1 MHHGASDS
9 KTRTVRDPELIAPGP
24 HAKALTFDTAVKL
37 GSEPA
42 APPAPTGRRMI
53 PRNASPIGHVSPRPP
68 IEINPRHPVTA
79 DIGPPSQRLS
89 QAECARIW
97 SLVKGAAEGSNV
109 AAAPRPEVCDESGWE
124 VA

>member
-1 MHHGASDS
+1 
-9 KTRTVRDPELIAPGP
+9 
-24 HAKALTFDTAVKL
+24 
-37 GSEPA
+37 
-42 APPAPTGRRMI
+42 MI

-68 IEINPRHPVTA
+68 IEINPRHPITA
-79 DIGPPSQRLS
+79 DIGPSSQPLS

-109 AAAPRPEVCDESGWE
+109 TSTPSQSVEVCDESGWE